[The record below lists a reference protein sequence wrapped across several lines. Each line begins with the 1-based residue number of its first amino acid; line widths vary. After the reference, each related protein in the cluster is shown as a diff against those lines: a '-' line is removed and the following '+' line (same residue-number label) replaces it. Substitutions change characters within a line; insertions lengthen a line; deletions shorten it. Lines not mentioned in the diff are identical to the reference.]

1 MTNATLPVPALSM
14 LLDGIIDYAGLY
26 PPASLDME
34 PMVSSWVDGLAS
46 EHDWMLGRV
55 IVPASRLDEFESV
68 SKDRMPCGEDEE
80 PWVLSSLLTPST
92 GSSLQEQVDRIQAF
106 NEAHAGEGNGGAV
119 IDVVELPG
127 PDAAEIDRTLDQLPE
142 EVFPFFE
149 LPADGDIRGMLAVL
163 VGSDA
168 GAKIRTGGM
177 KPEMYPSPSQ
187 LSNFIVQC
195 SLADV
200 PFKATAGMHHP
211 LVNHNEHVGARQFG
225 FLTVF
230 LAGVMAN
237 EGEESTEAIE
247 SMLLR
252 TSLEGIEFS
261 GEGIQVDGVQ
271 YGLDAIE
278 DSRIAFCLSFGSCS
292 IDEPVEDLVGL
303 GLLPAMKGATND

>member
-1 MTNATLPVPALSM
+1 MTNATIPAPSLSM

-34 PMVSSWVDGLAS
+34 HMVEAWVDGLAS
-46 EHDWMLGRV
+46 DHDWMLGRV
-55 IVPASRLDEFESV
+55 IVPASRLGEFETV
-68 SKDRMPCGEDEE
+68 SADLIPRGEDEE
-80 PWVLSSLLTPST
+80 PWVISSLLAPTPD
-92 GSSLQEQVDRIQAF
+92 SSLQDQVGRIQAF

-119 IDVVELPG
+119 IDVVELP
-127 PDAAEIDRTLDQLPE
+127 AAGAVEIDAMLDQLPE

-177 KPEMYPSPSQ
+177 KPEMYPSPAQ

-230 LAGVMAN
+230 LAGIMAN
-237 EGEESTEAIE
+237 EGEESAEAIE
-247 SMLLR
+247 TMLLR
-252 TSLEGIEFS
+252 PSLEGIEFT
-261 GEGIQVDGVQ
+261 GEGIIVDGVHH
-271 YGLDAIE
+271 GLDAIE
-278 DSRIAFCLSFGSCS
+278 DSRIAFSLSFGSCS
-292 IDEPVEDLVGL
+292 IDEPVEDLIEL
-303 GLLPAMKGATND
+303 GLLPALKGATDD